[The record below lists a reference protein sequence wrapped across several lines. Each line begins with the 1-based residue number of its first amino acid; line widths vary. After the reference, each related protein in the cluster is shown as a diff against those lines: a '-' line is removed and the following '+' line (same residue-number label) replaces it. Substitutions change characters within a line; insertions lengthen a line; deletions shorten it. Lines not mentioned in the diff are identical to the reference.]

1 MNTETTFVGQELLTF
16 VKENG
21 RWYIDLPSFIA
32 SGEGIK
38 DDLIMVAGA
47 DTLCDELSNGKNR
60 LTIMISTTPFKGSDF
75 SIQRIFNKREVGC
88 DYRAFYKGHYVF
100 PIWLGPALH
109 YVMGT
114 YPPTIYFNKYSSKQK

>member
-1 MNTETTFVGQELLTF
+1 MNTETTFVGQQLLNF
-16 VKENG
+16 VKEKG

-47 DTLCDELSNGKNR
+47 DTLCDALSNGKNR
-60 LTIMISTTPFKGSDF
+60 LAIMISTTPFNGGDF
-75 SIQRIFNKREVGC
+75 SIQRMDNEREVGC
-88 DYRAFYKGHYVF
+88 DYRAYYKGRYVF
-100 PIWLGPALH
+100 PIWLGPPLH

-114 YPPTIYFNKYSSKQK
+114 YPTTVYFKPQLSN